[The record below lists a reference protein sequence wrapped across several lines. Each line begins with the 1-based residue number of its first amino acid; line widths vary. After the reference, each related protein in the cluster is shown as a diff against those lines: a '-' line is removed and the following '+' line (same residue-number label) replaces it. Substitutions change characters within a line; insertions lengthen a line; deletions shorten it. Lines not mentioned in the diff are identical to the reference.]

1 MDGVFYNTDTEEDR
15 KTHKFVRKIKSI
27 HTEESTIQYREKQ
40 PRVMLAV
47 DDTTTTNV
55 ALSSWSSPI
64 NHSRHRYLCQNGYVD
79 CFERREEHH
88 HLIMT
93 KQRSQSKRIDI
104 ESEEQKLRCTQ
115 NQSRSISG
123 ASAATNAQKRWVLRS
138 CFSFLQK
145 RIVFDEGFLYSVG
158 FEFLKLNTIFPT
170 KIIF

>member
-55 ALSSWSSPI
+55 ALSSWSPPI
-64 NHSRHRYLCQNGYVD
+64 HHSRHRYLCQNGYVD

-93 KQRSQSKRIDI
+93 KQRSQSRRIDI

-115 NQSRSISG
+115 NQSQSISG
-123 ASAATNAQKRWVLRS
+123 ASAAMNAQKRWVLRN
-138 CFSFLQK
+138 CFS
-145 RIVFDEGFLYSVG
+145 LYKK
-158 FEFLKLNTIFPT
+158 E
-170 KIIF
+170 